1 MLFAA
6 VRLRSAIGAR
16 RRVKDA
22 LMLLNLRY
30 IHSCVLLPKNK
41 STEGMLKMVK
51 DYVTYGEI
59 DKNTLVEL
67 LKKRLRMNGNKRVTE
82 KGLKE
87 VTGFKSFE
95 EFAEALL
102 NGKAALKNYSQFK
115 RVFRL
120 NSPRGGLKSKKE
132 HYPKGDLGYRGED
145 INRFLRKMI

>member
-30 IHSCVLLPKNK
+30 IHSCVLLPKNR

-51 DYVTYGEI
+51 DYVTYGEV
-59 DKNTLVEL
+59 DNNTLIEL

-82 KGLKE
+82 KELEE

-102 NGKAALKNYSQFK
+102 NGKAALKNYPQFK

-120 NSPRGGLKSKKE
+120 NSPRGGLKSKKG